1 MYYMIFQLKIYNNQI
16 FQVDDMTKDLIT
28 CPIENTLK
36 LLNRKWTIVLIRD
49 MFQKK
54 KYFRE
59 FSQIEGL
66 SNTVLSDTLKE
77 MESNGLVTKN
87 DSEYHLTDKGLRLNR
102 VLYEMAA
109 YGLDELECG
118 EERDLEIIDM
128 FKDYYKK
135 ILKVDDDESSNIE

>member
-1 MYYMIFQLKIYNNQI
+1 
-16 FQVDDMTKDLIT
+16 MTKDLIT

-49 MFQKK
+49 MFQGK

-66 SNTVLSDTLKE
+66 YNTVLSDTLKD
-77 MESNGLVTKN
+77 METKN
-87 DSEYHLTDKGLRLNR
+87 LITKKDSEYHLTSKGLRLNR
-102 VLYEMAA
+102 ILYEMAA

-118 EERDLEIIDM
+118 DERDLEIIDM

-135 ILKVDDDESSNIE
+135 IFKVDDYESGNIE